1 MTTLPQSPTVACS
14 ARPHWCS
21 PHKLRRSATSGSR
34 AHIGTAEPPILLFCN
49 IWGNVVSRLTMP
61 RQPTPAAKQRVRTGC
76 LTCRKRRRKCDEQKP
91 SCANCEAKGLACK
104 YSSDLAF
111 VSQREGAVSGTS
123 RQAYGSITFVDDSP
137 LAAANKEK
145 PKAALQPAD
154 DSQSDGNTGFSL
166 DELQS
171 SADGPD
177 DTGDARR
184 AFDFQNIL
192 SSTVPNVNLSEPPI
206 PFNNERS
213 APNTRYVNSAPYSGY
228 RSVARN
234 RTVEQRVSL
243 ANGSHETDLLRH
255 FRYHVGPWIDTGD
268 PELPFGLQVLLL
280 SRTNRALQAAVLALA
295 AGQRLLVA
303 TPTSKDLESS
313 QQFRKEAEESLALE
327 YDLPRY
333 AGHTLLMLQDALPA
347 GPQQWRSLLIPR
359 IEHISDFA
367 SRAVGEEVGDA
378 LFWLY
383 FRLDLAGSISSA
395 KPPLMPVRSLLRRD
409 GTLLHHTQ
417 PTRPQTVNSVY
428 KHILCLLGHC
438 LTLIHGDREMPS
450 PHTITSP
457 NLTAFPSLRQS
468 HSLSQWTFLW
478 SDCQKWY
485 NERPVNVQQIVDI
498 RGGEADQIDPDHD
511 SSFPILI
518 YTTPMAL
525 VANAAYHMISLLLLT
540 HKPRLLKSLPG
551 PRSVT
556 SHIWHAQSIAG
567 IAASNDSPEQW
578 DPILVASLL
587 TIAKEMTHESQQAV
601 LLERFSRITAT
612 TGIKLDRETDA
623 LQASWNLARY
633 EEEFD
638 DDADAMVS

>member
-1 MTTLPQSPTVACS
+1 
-14 ARPHWCS
+14 
-21 PHKLRRSATSGSR
+21 
-34 AHIGTAEPPILLFCN
+34 
-49 IWGNVVSRLTMP
+49 MP
-61 RQPTPAAKQRVRTGC
+61 RKPTPTAKQRVRTGC

-91 SCANCEAKGLACK
+91 RCANCEVKGLECK

-111 VSQREGAVSGTS
+111 VPQRDRGVSGAS
-123 RQAYGSITFVDDSP
+123 RQAYSNITFVDDSP
-137 LAAANKEK
+137 LAVANREK
-145 PKAALQPAD
+145 FKAPQKPAD

-166 DELQS
+166 DGLQS

-177 DTGDARR
+177 DHGDSHR
-184 AFDFQNIL
+184 AFEFQNIL
-192 SSTVPNVNLSEPPI
+192 SPAVPNVDFSEPPI
-206 PFNNERS
+206 PFVGERS
-213 APNTRYVNSAPYSGY
+213 APDTRYMNSAPYFGY
-228 RSVARN
+228 RSVTSD
-234 RTVEQRVSL
+234 RTVERRGTLTS
-243 ANGSHETDLLRH
+243 GTHETDLLRH

-280 SRTNRALQAAVLALA
+280 SRTNRALQAAVLALS
-295 AGQRLLVA
+295 AGQRLLV
-303 TPTSKDLESS
+303 TSPNSKDLESS
-313 QQFRKEAEESLALE
+313 QQFRKEAEQSLALE
-327 YDLPRY
+327 YDLARY
-333 AGHTLLMLQDALPA
+333 AGYTILMLQDALPA
-347 GPQQWRSLLIPR
+347 GPQQWRSLLIHK

-378 LFWLY
+378 LLWLC
-383 FRLDLAGSISSA
+383 FRLDLAGSISSS
-395 KPPLMPVRSLLRRD
+395 KPPLMPFPSLLRRD
-409 GTLLHHTQ
+409 GTSLHHPQ
-417 PTRPQTVNSVY
+417 SMQPQTVNSAY
-428 KHILCLLGHC
+428 KHILSLLGHC
-438 LTLIHGDREMPS
+438 LALIHGGPELSS
-450 PHTITSP
+450 PHTVASP
-457 NLTAFPSLRQS
+457 DMAAFPSLRQS
-468 HSLSQWTFLW
+468 QSLSQWTFLW

-485 NERPVNVQQIVDI
+485 NERPVKVQQIVDI
-498 RGGEADQIDPDHD
+498 RGSEADQIDPDHD

-525 VANAAYHMISLLLLT
+525 VANAVYHMISLLLLT

-612 TGIKLDRETDA
+612 TGIKLDRETNE
-623 LQASWNLARY
+623 LQAAWNLARY

-638 DDADAMVS
+638 EEADTMIS

>member
-1 MTTLPQSPTVACS
+1 
-14 ARPHWCS
+14 
-21 PHKLRRSATSGSR
+21 
-34 AHIGTAEPPILLFCN
+34 
-49 IWGNVVSRLTMP
+49 MP
-61 RQPTPAAKQRVRTGC
+61 RKPTPAAKQRVRTGC

-91 SCANCEAKGLACK
+91 SCANCEVKGFTCK

-111 VSQREGAVSGTS
+111 VSQRDGVVPGAP
-123 RQAYGSITFVDDSP
+123 RQAYSSITFVDDSP

-145 PKAALQPAD
+145 SKPPPKSTD
-154 DSQSDGNTGFSL
+154 DSQSDANTGFSF
-166 DELQS
+166 DGLQS

-177 DTGDARR
+177 DHGDVRR
-184 AFDFQNIL
+184 AFEFQNIL
-192 SSTVPNVNLSEPPI
+192 SSAAPNVGFSEPPPI
-206 PFNNERS
+206 PFVGERS
-213 APNTRYVNSAPYSGY
+213 APHTRYMNSAPYFGY
-228 RSVARN
+228 RSATSN
-234 RTVEQRVSL
+234 RTVERRGDL
-243 ANGSHETDLLRH
+243 ASGNHETDLLRH

-280 SRTNRALQAAVLALA
+280 SRTNRALQAAVLALS
-295 AGQRLLVA
+295 AGQRLLV
-303 TPTSKDLESS
+303 TSPNSMDLESS
-313 QQFRKEAEESLALE
+313 QQFRKEAEQSLALE
-327 YDLPRY
+327 YDLARY

-347 GPQQWRSLLIPR
+347 GPQQWRSLLVHR

-367 SRAVGEEVGDA
+367 SRAVGEEVGEA
-378 LFWLY
+378 LLWLY
-383 FRLDLAGSISSA
+383 FRFDLAGSISSS
-395 KPPLMPVRSLLRRD
+395 KPPLMPFRSLLRRD
-409 GTLLHHTQ
+409 GTLLHHQ
-417 PTRPQTVNSVY
+417 QSMRPQTVNSVY

-438 LTLIHGDREMPS
+438 LALIHGDRETSS
-450 PHTITSP
+450 PHTVASP
-457 NLTAFPSLRQS
+457 DLAAFPSLRQS

-485 NERPVNVQQIVDI
+485 NERPVDVQQIVDI

-525 VANAAYHMISLLLLT
+525 VANAVYHMISLLLLT

-612 TGIKLDRETDA
+612 TGIKLDRETEA
-623 LQASWNLARY
+623 LQAGWNLARY

-638 DDADAMVS
+638 DEADAMIS

>member
-1 MTTLPQSPTVACS
+1 
-14 ARPHWCS
+14 
-21 PHKLRRSATSGSR
+21 
-34 AHIGTAEPPILLFCN
+34 
-49 IWGNVVSRLTMP
+49 MP
-61 RQPTPAAKQRVRTGC
+61 RNPTPAAKQRVRTGC

-91 SCANCEAKGLACK
+91 TCANCEAKGFACK

-111 VSQREGAVSGTS
+111 VSQREGVVSGAS
-123 RQAYGSITFVDDSP
+123 RRAYSSITFVDGSP
-137 LAAANKEK
+137 LAAATKEK
-145 PKAALQPAD
+145 SKAPQKPTD
-154 DSQSDGNTGFSL
+154 DSQNDGFSL
-166 DELQS
+166 DELHS
-171 SADGPD
+171 SAGGPDGPD
-177 DTGDARR
+177 NLEEARHPFR
-184 AFDFQNIL
+184 FQATLLSAAPNADF
-192 SSTVPNVNLSEPPI
+192 SEPPI
-206 PFNNERS
+206 PFVGERGERS
-213 APNTRYVNSAPYSGY
+213 APGTRYMNSAPYFGY
-228 RSVARN
+228 RSSTSNQA
-234 RTVEQRVSL
+234 VESRGALTS
-243 ANGSHETDLLRH
+243 GSRETDLLRH

-280 SRTNRALQAAVLALA
+280 SRTNRALQAAVLGLS

-303 TPTSKDLESS
+303 SPNSMDLESS
-313 QQFRKEAEESLALE
+313 QQFRKEAEDSLALE
-327 YDLPRY
+327 YDLARY

-347 GPQQWRSLLIPR
+347 GPQQWRSLLIDK

-367 SRAVGEEVGDA
+367 SRAVGEELGDA
-378 LFWLY
+378 LLWLY
-383 FRLDLAGSISSA
+383 FRLVASPELA
-395 KPPLMPVRSLLRRD
+395 
-409 GTLLHHTQ
+409 
-417 PTRPQTVNSVY
+417 
-428 KHILCLLGHC
+428 
-438 LTLIHGDREMPS
+438 
-450 PHTITSP
+450 
-457 NLTAFPSLRQS
+457 AFPSLRQS

-525 VANAAYHMISLLLLT
+525 VANAVYHMISLLLLT

-601 LLERFSRITAT
+601 LLKRFSRITAT
-612 TGIKLDRETDA
+612 TGINLDRETEA
-623 LQASWNLARY
+623 LQAGWNLARY
-633 EEEFD
+633 EEFD
-638 DDADAMVS
+638 DEPDAMIS

>member
-1 MTTLPQSPTVACS
+1 MQ
-14 ARPHWCS
+14 
-21 PHKLRRSATSGSR
+21 
-34 AHIGTAEPPILLFCN
+34 
-49 IWGNVVSRLTMP
+49 
-61 RQPTPAAKQRVRTGC
+61 
-76 LTCRKRRRKCDEQKP
+76 
-91 SCANCEAKGLACK
+91 
-104 YSSDLAF
+104 Y
-111 VSQREGAVSGTS
+111 
-123 RQAYGSITFVDDSP
+123 
-137 LAAANKEK
+137 
-145 PKAALQPAD
+145 
-154 DSQSDGNTGFSL
+154 
-166 DELQS
+166 

-177 DTGDARR
+177 DTGDAHRP
-184 AFDFQNIL
+184 FEFQNIL
-192 SSTVPNVNLSEPPI
+192 SSAVPNVDFSECHPI
-206 PFNNERS
+206 RFAGERS
-213 APNTRYVNSAPYSGY
+213 APGTRYMNSAPYFGY
-228 RSVARN
+228 RSVTSN
-234 RTVEQRVSL
+234 RTVEQRAAL
-243 ANGSHETDLLRH
+243 ASGSHETDLLRH

-268 PELPFGLQVLLL
+268 PDLPFGLQVLLL

-295 AGQRLLVA
+295 AGQRLLLA
-303 TPTSKDLESS
+303 TPNSKDLESS

-327 YDLPRY
+327 YDLARY

-347 GPQQWRSLLIPR
+347 GPRQWRSLLVDK
-359 IEHISDFA
+359 IEHISDFV
-367 SRAVGEEVGDA
+367 SLAVGEEVGDA
-378 LFWLY
+378 LLWLY
-383 FRLDLAGSISSA
+383 FRLDLAGSISSS
-395 KPPLMPVRSLLRRD
+395 KPPLMPFRSLLRRD
-409 GTLLHHTQ
+409 GTLLHHQ
-417 PTRPQTVNSVY
+417 QSVRPQTVNSVY
-428 KHILCLLGHC
+428 KNILCLLGHC
-438 LTLIHGDREMPS
+438 LTLIHGDREIPS
-450 PHTITSP
+450 PHTVTSP

-525 VANAAYHMISLLLLT
+525 VANAVYHMISLLLLT

-587 TIAKEMTHESQQAV
+587 TIAKDMTHKSQQAV

-612 TGIKLDRETDA
+612 TGIKLDRETNT
-623 LQASWNLARY
+623 LQTAWKLARY

-638 DDADAMVS
+638 DEADAMIS